1 MTETSVSL
9 DIVES
14 CIQTGPGSC
23 SLEWALEDTDN
34 DDPECY
40 LIGTSH
46 LVRLYESPETL
57 SVQTFNSN
65 GTVNY
70 IEDITESITDEY
82 IVFSGEQ
89 TSDLS
94 KVMHSDFAYTLIG
107 NAYGINGEVLS
118 SLTFTI
124 QKGTKQILA
133 SVPCYAI
140 IKVNY
145 TSIYSSYKFSGDSEG
160 KLLLVAIATC
170 ESNNNEQI
178 LDTMDVDLWETCENA
193 EEDRC
198 LTIEIKIDT
207 SSDEGSNYDSQGKK
221 LIKVWGATIDQIT
234 YAATLGSVTFLGSVD
249 ETVEE
254 EISGCGADGFSTSD
268 RVYSIVSQSVTSGNL
283 NSFTVEDGELKM
295 LTGGSAVGGIPK
307 GYGTLS
313 IKYVTR
319 YLKFLI
325 ESSRDGKGVF
335 IVDDLTYEECE
346 ITCLEYELGE
356 DTGDGEELYD
366 ITVIYKD
373 FVTGAPI
380 GEARVWVDDKYIGQT
395 NADGEI
401 DIEQVSAGKKHLIKA
416 SRPGYLNTDSDS
428 LTNDSFIIP
437 ES

>member
-23 SLEWALEDTDN
+23 SLEWDLEDEDN
-34 DDPECY
+34 DSPECY
-40 LIGTSH
+40 LIGTSY
-46 LVRLYESPETL
+46 LIRLYESPETL
-57 SVQTFNSN
+57 TVQTFNSN
-65 GTVNY
+65 GSINY
-70 IEDITESITDEY
+70 VEDITESITDEY
-82 IVFSGEQ
+82 VVFSGEQ

-94 KVMHSDFAYTLIG
+94 KVIHSDFSSILIG
-107 NAYGINGEVLS
+107 NAYGMNGEILS
-118 SLTFTI
+118 SITFTI

-140 IKVNY
+140 IKTNY
-145 TSIYSSYKFSGDSEG
+145 TNQYSKYKFTASSEG

-170 ESNNNEQI
+170 ESNNNEQVI
-178 LDTMDVDLWETCENA
+178 DTIDIDLWETCEDA

-198 LTIEIKIDT
+198 LNVEIKIDT
-207 SSDEGSNYDSQGKK
+207 SSDEGSGYDNQGKK
-221 LIKVWGATIDQIT
+221 LIKVWGATIAQIS
-234 YAATLGSVTFLGSVD
+234 YVATLGSVTFLGSFD
-249 ETVEE
+249 DIIEE
-254 EISGCGADGFSTSD
+254 EISGCGEDGFSTEN
-268 RVYSIVSQSVTSGNL
+268 RIYSIVSQSVISGNL
-283 NSFTVEDGELKM
+283 NSFIVEDGELKM
-295 LTGGSAVGGIPK
+295 LTGGIPVGRIPK
-307 GYGTLS
+307 GYGTLK

-335 IVDDLTYEECE
+335 IVDDNTFEECG
-346 ITCLEYELGE
+346 ITCQEYELGE
-356 DTGDGEELYD
+356 DVGDEKLYD

-401 DIEQVSAGKKHLIKA
+401 DVEQVSAGKKHLIKA

>member
-23 SLEWALEDTDN
+23 SLQWALEDEDN
-34 DDPECY
+34 DSPDCY

-57 SVQTFNSN
+57 AVQVFNSN

-70 IEDITESITDEY
+70 VEDITEDIEDEY

-94 KVMHSDFAYTLIG
+94 KVMHSGFSSILIG
-107 NAYGINGEVLS
+107 NAYGINGETLS
-118 SLTFTI
+118 SVTFMI

-133 SVPCYAI
+133 SIPCYAI
-140 IKVNY
+140 IKVSY
-145 TSIYSSYKFSGDSEG
+145 TSIYSSYKFSGNSEG

-170 ESNNNEQI
+170 ESNNNEQVI
-178 LDTMDVDLWETCENA
+178 DTLTIDLWETCENA

-198 LTIEIKIDT
+198 LNIEIKIDT
-207 SSDEGSNYDSQGKK
+207 SSDEGSSYDSQGKK
-221 LIKVWGATIDQIT
+221 LVKVWGATINQIT

-254 EISGCGADGFSTSD
+254 EISGCGADGFSASS
-268 RVYSIVSQSVTSGNL
+268 RAYSIVSQSVTSGNL
-283 NSFTVEDGELKM
+283 NSFIVEDGELKM
-295 LTGGSAVGGIPK
+295 LTGGSAVSGIPK
-307 GYGTLS
+307 GYGTLK
-313 IKYVTR
+313 IKYITR

-346 ITCLEYELGE
+346 ITCQEYELGE
-356 DTGDGEELYD
+356 DTGDEEELYD